1 MWIELAN
8 LPALTSRYEF
18 EDIVDYRRSTRMLR
32 FPVSQTT
39 TKLAKDN
46 TRRDFLF
53 QFQSMKT
60 EEEKFGNGLSGDFNE
75 LVLLNECVG
84 PDDVH
89 HSNFPHPVPKGVR
102 QLSSALA
109 EMF

>member
-1 MWIELAN
+1 
-8 LPALTSRYEF
+8 
-18 EDIVDYRRSTRMLR
+18 
-32 FPVSQTT
+32 
-39 TKLAKDN
+39 
-46 TRRDFLF
+46 
-53 QFQSMKT
+53 MKT

-89 HSNFPHPVPKGVR
+89 HSNLPHPVPKGVR